1 MIDVQSLTAKYANR
15 TVVDELSFSLPAGTV
30 VGFLGPNGAGKSTT
44 MRMLCGNLTPH
55 HGTARI
61 LGHDIIR
68 NRRAAQALTGYLP
81 EAARGF
87 NDLCVSEFLTFCA
100 EARGFRGKRLRERM
114 NRVSE
119 QIELGA
125 AMTTSLNEL
134 SKGWRQRVW
143 FAQALLHDPPVLI
156 LDEPTDGLDP
166 NQKRRIRTLIREFA
180 SEKTILLSTHILE
193 EAEEL
198 CQRTII
204 INKGQIVADCPTSD
218 MTDAHGRLS
227 QAFYQL
233 TGDDEDP
240 HNVHAATPGRRPIDR
255 AR

>member
-1 MIDVQSLTAKYANR
+1 MIDVQSLTAKYADR
-15 TVVDELSFSLPAGTV
+15 TVVDELSFNLPAGAV
-30 VGFLGPNGAGKSTT
+30 VGFLGPNGAGKSTS
-44 MRMLCGNLTPH
+44 MRMLCGNLSPH
-55 HGTARI
+55 HGTALI

-68 NRRAAQALTGYLP
+68 NRRAAQALVGYLP

-100 EARGFRGKRLRERM
+100 EARGLRGKHLRERM
-114 NRVSE
+114 SHVSE

-125 AMTTSLNEL
+125 AMSTSLNEL

-166 NQKRRIRTLIREFA
+166 NQKRRIRTLIRELA

-204 INKGQIVADCPTSD
+204 INKGRIVADSPTAD
-218 MTDAHGRLS
+218 LTDPQGRLS

-233 TGDDEDP
+233 TGDDDDADS
-240 HNVHAATPGRRPIDR
+240 VSAATAG
-255 AR
+255 